1 MEVDQ
6 LYIIDTMHPPLE
18 RPHPMCQDQIEALKE
33 CHATTSKVRF
43 WACNEL
49 KFAMDRCFK
58 KEKQELLKRINA
70 DAEEK
75 RKREDEALREAMG
88 RKETFEEFL
97 KTDKTYLKEMED
109 AKKNSGDRSY
119 KKTAFS

>member
-1 MEVDQ
+1 
-6 LYIIDTMHPPLE
+6 
-18 RPHPMCQDQIEALKE
+18 MCQDQIEALKE

-58 KEKQELLKRINA
+58 MEKQELLKRINA

-97 KTDKTYLKEMED
+97 MNDKTYLKEMED
-109 AKKNSGDRSY
+109 AKKVNGGSY
-119 KKTAFS
+119 RKTAFS